1 MERNQIRTSSAPA
14 AIGPYSQAVRI
25 GQFVYCSGQIALD
38 PATGSLVEGDIAAQ
52 THRVLQNL
60 QAVLESTGTSLA
72 SVVKTT
78 VFLVR
83 MSDFSAMNAV
93 YATYFEGPGKIAP
106 ARSTIA
112 VAELPRQSSIEIE
125 CVAFVEM

>member
-1 MERNQIRTSSAPA
+1 MEHNQISTSSAPA

-38 PATGSLVEGDIAAQ
+38 PATGSLVEGDITAQ

-60 QAVLESTGTSLA
+60 QAVLASAGTSLA

-112 VAELPRQSSIEIE
+112 VAELPRQAQVEIE

>member
-25 GQFVYCSGQIALD
+25 GQIVYCSGQIALD

-60 QAVLESTGTSLA
+60 QAVLESAGASLA

-93 YATYFEGPGKIAP
+93 YAGYFEGPGKIAP

-112 VAELPRQSSIEIE
+112 VAELPRQAQVEIE